1 MGMHKP
7 PYFDPARPHTVPRI
21 AACALFMQNLDATAV
36 TTALPQIA
44 RSLGRAPLELSLV
57 VSIYVLAL
65 AVFLPIGG
73 WLADRFGARRV
84 FVAALASFA
93 FFSACCAFSNSL
105 AELVVARTL
114 QGASASLLGP
124 IARLL
129 VLQTVPRDQLIRANA
144 QMALPAL
151 VGPVTG
157 PLVGGFMATYVSWHW
172 IFLINIPI
180 GLLGIALT
188 LRFIPNLPGSLPEKL
203 DPLGLLLCAGSLAAI
218 LFGLDKF
225 HDPSLDLLVPVGIVG
240 AGLLC
245 GFGYV
250 ARSRHV
256 SRPVLDLSLL
266 RHPTYRVAIVAGTLF
281 RITTGAMPF
290 LLPLMLQLGLGVSAM
305 TSGSLT
311 FAAALGSIGM
321 KAWVP
326 GLLSRFGFR
335 SALSGNAIIAAILIC
350 GYAFVG
356 ATTAFWMIWT
366 LGFLSG
372 ISRSLQFAAVNTL
385 AYADVEREETSRANT
400 LYAVVQQV
408 SVSLGVAISSLILT
422 VAMWL
427 LGTDASSDIM
437 VFNVTFVIMALFAL
451 ASSAMFLRLPSDAGA
466 TLTGH
471 RRDVRPNG
479 ATD

>member
-1 MGMHKP
+1 MHKTP
-7 PYFDPARPHTVPRI
+7 HFDPARPHTVPRI

-65 AVFLPIGG
+65 AVCLPIGG

-84 FVAALASFA
+84 FVAALGSFA
-93 FFSACCAFSNSL
+93 FFSACCALSSSL
-105 AELVVARTL
+105 TELVIARTL
-114 QGASASLLGP
+114 QGASASLMGP

-129 VLQTVPRDQLIRANA
+129 VLQTVPKDRLIRANA

-157 PLVGGFMATYVSWHW
+157 PLVGGFMATYLSWHW

-180 GLLGIALT
+180 GLLGIALS
-188 LRFIPNLPGSLPEKL
+188 LRFIPDLPGNEPDKL
-203 DPLGLLLCAGSLAAI
+203 DPLGLVLCAGALAAI

-225 HDPSLDLLVPVGIVG
+225 HDPDLDLIIPAGLVST
-240 AGLLC
+240 GLLC
-245 GFGYV
+245 AIGYV
-250 ARSRHV
+250 AQSRRV
-256 SRPVLDLSLL
+256 SRPALDLSLL
-266 RHPTYRVAIVAGTLF
+266 RHPTYRMAIVGGTLF

-326 GLLSRFGFR
+326 KLLSRFGFR
-335 SALSGNAIIAAILIC
+335 SALTSNAVIAAALIS

-356 ATTAFWMIWT
+356 ATTAFWIIWT
-366 LGFLSG
+366 LGFFSG

-385 AYADVEREETSRANT
+385 AYAEIEKEETSRANT

-422 VAMWL
+422 ITMWL
-427 LGTDASSDIM
+427 LGTDAPPDM
-437 VFNVTFVIMALFAL
+437 AVFNITFVVMALFAL
-451 ASSAMFLRLPSDAGA
+451 ASSVMFLQLPTDAGA
-466 TLTGH
+466 TLSGH
-471 RRDVRPNG
+471 RPPIRSSETAD
-479 ATD
+479 